1 MQAKRELARKEGRLL
16 SEKQR
21 KEKQMAEIRRK
32 ALLASGVQIE
42 GLQQQQQGDGL
53 QAPKKVV
60 YGNRKKKGFNSK
72 DSARDSSGPSRPET
86 PIPEATATSTPHDA
100 SDVTS
105 QPTNEGAKSD
115 WEKSSD
121 EEEIIPQAPAGV
133 KEDWDASSDEENTVT
148 APGPSEPVPAAK
160 TKSAPAI
167 PSKVRVSPHM
177 PK

>member
-32 ALLASGVQIE
+32 ALLASGVQVE
-42 GLQQQQQGDGL
+42 GLQQQQGDGL
-53 QAPKKVV
+53 QAPRKVV
-60 YGNRKKKGFNSK
+60 YGNRKKKGLNSK
-72 DSARDSSGPSRPET
+72 DSARDSPGPSRPET
-86 PIPEATATSTPHDA
+86 PIPEATTSTPRDA
-100 SDVTS
+100 SDVAS

-121 EEEIIPQAPAGV
+121 EEEIVPRTPPGV
-133 KEDWDASSDEENTVT
+133 KEDWDASSDEENAVATPRSV
-148 APGPSEPVPAAK
+148 PVAK

-167 PSKVRVSPHM
+167 PPKVSVFLHM
-177 PK
+177 PE

>member
-60 YGNRKKKGFNSK
+60 YGNRKKKGLNSK
-72 DSARDSSGPSRPET
+72 DSARDSPGPSRPET
-86 PIPEATATSTPHDA
+86 PIPEATTTSTPHGA
-100 SDVTS
+100 SDIAS
-105 QPTNEGAKSD
+105 QPTNEDAKSD

-121 EEEIIPQAPAGV
+121 EEEIIPQAPPGV
-133 KEDWDASSDEENTVT
+133 KEEWDASSDEENAVT
-148 APGPSEPVPAAK
+148 APGPSRPVPVAK

-167 PSKVRVSPHM
+167 PTKVSVFLHISK
-177 PK
+177 